1 MSDLEA
7 LMHDTHKFE
16 SRYLDVLIAPLD
28 EGGSKL
34 CKERSPIH
42 HVDKLK
48 TALGFFQGDEDK
60 VGEEPIVHS
69 GTGCNIHK
77 YALKYFHQFK
87 SP

>member
-1 MSDLEA
+1 MSHFGVSDLEA

-28 EGGSKL
+28 KGGVEL

-60 VGEEPIVHS
+60 VKKGSCYVS
-69 GTGCNIHK
+69 VRTV
-77 YALKYFHQFK
+77 
-87 SP
+87 